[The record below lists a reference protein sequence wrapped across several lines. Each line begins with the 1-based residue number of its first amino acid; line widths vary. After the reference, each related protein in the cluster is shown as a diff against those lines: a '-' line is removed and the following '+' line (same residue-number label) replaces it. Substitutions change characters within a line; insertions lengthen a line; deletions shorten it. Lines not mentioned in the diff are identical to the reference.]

1 MQNSLL
7 INSAVVTGA
16 NGFIGRWLVTTLTHH
31 NVQVFA
37 FMRKATDKIDE
48 LKAWIQDHDGQP
60 ELITP
65 IHFDLLDD
73 QLGLNDQGRVALA
86 QADVIY
92 HLAAMF
98 DFGLA
103 QAAAHKANVN
113 AATKLIALSGNNQ
126 NLKRF
131 IHISGYRTMSRQ
143 AKAIDIHSQASIDHY
158 YQTHGAYEASKM
170 VAHEF
175 VRQAAKDFD
184 VPLTRIS
191 PAIVIG
197 DSQTGETTQL
207 IGLADTIKQ
216 LWQGKLPVLVGSI
229 DTWLPVVTIDFLAT
243 LLAKIPSDT
252 ASNRE
257 HYVIFDDRTPVLPK
271 FMDLVASRMN
281 RSAPK
286 RHLPVNLV
294 RNLPTAL
301 TGVDAEA
308 LTFISD
314 DRYDPKPLADLCK
327 RLDLTLPPIETSIT
341 RWVDYLL
348 DTTFLERSAPIKRDR
363 TIAGVRVFAEGSD
376 EQADIVLLHGVLLDG
391 QSWQGV
397 TAELNENIL
406 NLDLPG
412 LGRSAYGGGNPNEWM
427 TAALAR
433 VESASTIVGHSLGT
447 SFAVDF
453 ATSHPERVANLILV
467 SPFFLQSRPSWIL
480 RQSWIMKQ
488 AFRYLSK
495 KGMETQLN
503 GAPKELWEDAYHA
516 LQTPH
521 VRHSNATWLAWAGQ
535 EQTRQAYREKL
546 ESLSTPITIIHGSRD
561 PLLFRPNNKAITNI
575 ISIENSGHYPQM
587 THPKAVAEIIQEVIK
602 AKPVNLAQHGLPES
616 KLRSKSI
623 LR

>member
-16 NGFIGRWLVTTLTHH
+16 NGFIGRWLVTTLTQH

-48 LKAWIQDHDGQP
+48 LKAWIQDHGGQP
-60 ELITP
+60 QLVTP
-65 IHFDLLDD
+65 VHFDLLDD
-73 QLGLNDQGRVALA
+73 QLGLDEEGMTTLTQT
-86 QADVIY
+86 DVVY

-98 DFGLA
+98 DFGLE
-103 QAAAHKANVN
+103 QTIAHKANVV
-113 AATKLIALSGNNQ
+113 AATKLIALSGDNQ

-131 IHISGYRTMSRQ
+131 IHISGYRTMSRP
-143 AKAIDIHSQASIDHY
+143 AKAIDITSQASIDHY

-170 VAHEF
+170 IAHEF
-175 VRQAAKDFD
+175 VRQAAKEFD

-197 DSQTGETTQL
+197 DSCTGETTQL

-216 LWQGKLPVLVGSI
+216 LWQGNLPVLVGSA

-252 ASNRE
+252 ASNGE

-412 LGRSAYGGGNPNEWM
+412 LGRSAYGGGNPHEWI

-433 VESASTIVGHSLGT
+433 LDAPATLVGHSLGT

-453 ATSHPERVANLILV
+453 ATSHPDRVANLVLI
-467 SPFFLQSRPSWIL
+467 SPFFLQSRPSWLL
-480 RQSWIMKQ
+480 RHAVIMKQ
-488 AFRYLSK
+488 AFRFLSE

-503 GAPKELWEDAYHA
+503 GAPKKLWEDAYQA
-516 LQTPH
+516 LRTPQ
-521 VRHSNATWLAWAGQ
+521 VRQANAKWLAWAGQ
-535 EQTRQAYREKL
+535 EQVRKAYREKL
-546 ESLSTPITIIHGSRD
+546 ETLSIPITIIHGSND
-561 PLLFRPNNKAITNI
+561 PLLYRSKNKAINNI
-575 ISIENSGHYPQM
+575 ISIEDSGHYPQM
-587 THPKAVAEIIQEVIK
+587 THPKMVAEIIRKVIK
-602 AKPVNLAQHGLPES
+602 AKPVNLTQHVL
-616 KLRSKSI
+616 LKSRLI
-623 LR
+623 SNIAS

>member
-7 INSAVVTGA
+7 INNAVVTGA
-16 NGFIGRWLVTTLTHH
+16 NGFIGRWLVTTLTQN
-31 NVQVFA
+31 NVPVFA

-48 LKAWIQDHDGQP
+48 LKVWVQDHGGHP
-60 ELITP
+60 HLITP
-65 IHFDLLDD
+65 IEFDLLDN
-73 QLGLNDQGRVALA
+73 QLGLNEQGIAVLT
-86 QADVIY
+86 QTDVVY

-98 DFGLA
+98 DFGLE
-103 QAAAHKANVN
+103 QAIAHKANVV
-113 AATKLIALSGNNQ
+113 AATKLIALSGNNK

-131 IHISGYRTMSRQ
+131 IHISGYRTMSRA

-175 VRQAAKDFD
+175 VRQAAQEYS

-197 DSQTGETTQL
+197 DSRTGETTQL

-216 LWQGKLPVLVGSI
+216 LWQGKLPVLVGSL

-243 LLAKIPSDT
+243 VLAKIPSDV
-252 ASNRE
+252 ASNGE

-286 RHLPVNLV
+286 RHLPIKLV
-294 RNLPTAL
+294 RNLPTTL
-301 TGVDAEA
+301 TGVDAET

-314 DRYDPKPLADLCK
+314 DRYDPKPLTDLCK
-327 RLDLTLPPIETSIT
+327 RLNLTLPPIETSIT

-376 EQADIVLLHGVLLDG
+376 EQANIILLHGVLLDG

-397 TAELNENIL
+397 TAELNKNIL

-412 LGRSAYGGGNPNEWM
+412 LGRSASGGGNPHEWM

-433 VESASTIVGHSLGT
+433 LDAPATLVGHSLGT

-453 ATSHPERVANLILV
+453 ATTHPERVTNLVLI
-467 SPFFLQSRPSWIL
+467 SPFFLQSRPSWLL
-480 RQSWIMKQ
+480 RQAVIMKQ
-488 AFRYLSK
+488 AFRFLSE

-503 GAPKELWEDAYHA
+503 GAPKMLWEDAYQA
-516 LQTPH
+516 LQTPQ
-521 VRHSNATWLAWAGQ
+521 VRQANATWLAWAGQ
-535 EQTRQAYREKL
+535 EQVRQQYRTKL
-546 ESLSTPITIIHGSRD
+546 ETLSIPITIIHGSND
-561 PLLFRPNNKAITNI
+561 PLIFPPENKAIINI
-575 ISIENSGHYPQM
+575 ISIKNSGHYPQM
-587 THPKAVAEIIQEVIK
+587 THPKQVTKIIRNVMKKEVKIIK
-602 AKPVNLAQHGLPES
+602 VV
-616 KLRSKSI
+616 
-623 LR
+623 